1 MKMVITENY
10 KKGLQLIKEGK
21 MDDARDCLDTAL
33 AHLSQQTVEYKLT
46 DKSEVEGIRREL
58 WLERIWAALE
68 NNDLCL
74 G

>member
-1 MKMVITENY
+1 
-10 KKGLQLIKEGK
+10 

-46 DKSEVEGIRREL
+46 DKSEVEGVRREL

-74 G
+74 D

>member
-1 MKMVITENY
+1 MVITENY

-46 DKSEVEGIRREL
+46 DKSEVEGVRREL
-58 WLERIWAALE
+58 WLERIFAALE
-68 NNDLCL
+68 NNDLML
-74 G
+74 